1 MDKKNK
7 RSRQTSQP
15 RPASMH
21 CLWTAIDRH
30 SERENTGKTYKDTY
44 GKIHADGNVAAT
56 IQRVSKNMKFQV
68 YRCIANSSCKKMFL

>member
-30 SERENTGKTYKDTY
+30 LERENTGKTYKDTY
-44 GKIHADGNVAAT
+44 GKMHADGSKQQKKQ
-56 IQRVSKNMKFQV
+56 QRQFSEFPK
-68 YRCIANSSCKKMFL
+68 I